1 MVKSSDMEVRDA
13 LDRVYTDESSELDE
27 ELMRSQMAS
36 LPEEDWGYAD
46 KDISNESDE
55 ESN

>member
-36 LPEEDWGYAD
+36 LPEED
-46 KDISNESDE
+46 
-55 ESN
+55 